1 MVINQCSV
9 NDINV
14 YFVIGSCWN
23 WSIIFFL
30 THLLSLRCDAFLN
43 MIFDQMVSDKDTGR
57 QAVG

>member
-9 NDINV
+9 NVTNV

-30 THLLSLRCDAFLN
+30 THLPFLWCDAFLN
-43 MIFDQMVSDKDTGR
+43 MIFDQMVCDKDTGK